1 MCQQLVVDQFYL
13 KPQMFRFITYEQ
25 KNLSRQ
31 KLLTI
36 KVVSH
41 GLSNINFE
49 FDCFDFIQLH
59 FNVPNLTLAL

>member
-1 MCQQLVVDQFYL
+1 
-13 KPQMFRFITYEQ
+13 MFRFITYEQ